1 MPLSSRAHPRRIP
14 RLPFA
19 ARLALALLAATA
31 VAGACS
37 YLLMHHR
44 LRADAVRADARV
56 VRADARTFER
66 ISAGVSAAEAR
77 REIAEILRAT
87 AARPGVKEALVI
99 DAGFRV
105 VAGGHADDAGRRV
118 RDAEL
123 ERALTHGRAYAGG
136 EADAR
141 GDSGDLEYIEPLML
155 GGRPHAYEVTRS
167 SAHLDAQLATAD
179 RTELEVALLGLA
191 LGTLVFLPLGGR
203 LVREHR
209 LALENATLDGLT
221 RLPNH
226 RAFAAELRAAAG
238 RAYRHGEQLSLVA
251 LDVDDFKFVNDRHGH
266 RHGDELLR
274 GVAAVLGGDAR
285 AGDRAFRTGG
295 DEFVLLLPR
304 TAEAGAQTVTAKL
317 LEGLE
322 ARGIRASAGVA
333 ALRPGEDHVAL
344 HQQADAALYE
354 AKRRGGHQVATFG
367 EIADETSVTSAEAGL
382 ALRTLIDLG
391 DVECAFQPIWDLR
404 EGRLLAVEALARIPA
419 GYGFDGPAEAFDVAQ
434 RIGRVRDLD
443 VLCATEA
450 LRRAGRELPGGVLL
464 FLNLAPQTLDRDLR
478 GGDWLRDA
486 IAAAGLPLDRVVVEV
501 TERVGARGA
510 AVAAAIERLR
520 GHGLRIAIDHV
531 GSGAGGLEM
540 LRRTQ
545 PDYVKVDRSVV
556 AAAGADMSARGVLLA
571 VAAFAT
577 QTGAFVIAE
586 GIEDDAALAL
596 VKDLGDRLGDGVR
609 VDGGQGF
616 GLGRPDP
623 ELPAART
630 PPAAVL
636 VA

>member
-1 MPLSSRAHPRRIP
+1 MPLSPRAHPRRTP

-19 ARLALALLAATA
+19 ARLALALLAATV

-44 LRADAVRADARV
+44 LRADAIRADARV

-66 ISAGVSAAEAR
+66 ISAGVSDAEAR

-105 VAGGHADDAGRRV
+105 VAGGRAGDAGSLV
-118 RDAEL
+118 RDREI
-123 ERALTHGRAYAGG
+123 ERALTDRRAYAGG
-136 EADAR
+136 EADPRRDA
-141 GDSGDLEYIEPLML
+141 GDLEYIEPLTL
-155 GGRPHAYEVTRS
+155 DGRPYAYEVTRS

-238 RAYRHGEQLSLVA
+238 RAFRHGEQLSLVA

-274 GVAAVLGGDAR
+274 GVAEVLGDAR

-333 ALRPGEDHVAL
+333 GLRPGDDHVAL

-419 GYGFDGPAEAFDVAQ
+419 SYGFDGPAEAFDVAQ
-434 RIGRVRDLD
+434 RIGRVHDLD

-464 FLNLAPQTLDRDLR
+464 FLNLAPQTLDRDVR

-486 IAAAGLPLDRVVVEV
+486 IAAAGLPVDRVVVEV

-520 GHGLRIAIDHV
+520 GHGVRIAIDDV

-545 PDYVKVDRSVV
+545 PDYVKIDRSVV
-556 AAAGADMSARGVLLA
+556 AAADADMSARGVLLA

-596 VKDLGDRLGDGVR
+596 VRELGDRLGDGLR

-616 GLGRPDP
+616 GLGPPDP
-623 ELPAART
+623 EMPAART
-630 PPAAVL
+630 PPASVL